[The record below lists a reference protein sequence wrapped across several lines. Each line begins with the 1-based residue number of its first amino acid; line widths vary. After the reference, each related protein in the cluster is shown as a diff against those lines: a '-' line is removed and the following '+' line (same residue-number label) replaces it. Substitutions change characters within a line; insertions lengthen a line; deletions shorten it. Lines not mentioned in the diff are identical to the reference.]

1 MKKLAFVLVVL
12 IVILCM
18 AIPSFAADGYGIY
31 QPFSPGSSA
40 VASQRFFSASNI
52 LDSEQPG
59 YSLAWNYALA
69 VVTRLRLSTV
79 QILPAWGSLSY
90 YVVPYSNCFGYY
102 TSSSDYFDAITSDP
116 VLTGTPASVGSYV
129 DIDVTGLAPAVYF
142 LVIADVT
149 NSYVITGFMFTRIN
163 SGDVVVA
170 EPFVA
175 PSDPVSVVSTLSDF
189 YSRYPYAR
197 DIVLSGSTSAS
208 SSRYN
213 YLYLFFGG
221 NDVHVSYSPPTLSC
235 SSVDAFSRFYSYL
248 DHPATYSLRL
258 YANGQYYSWQT
269 TFSLLYM
276 SVVYSP
282 DDKDSYDFRQDIVGA
297 LDDPSF
303 GSTDAAGEA
312 LGSATDNAGN
322 VLSSGSSKED
332 SIVSEALAGAD
343 TSQFDSVIQDT
354 SLLAGLSFWK
364 GFLEFTY
371 DNLQFFKVLLGL
383 CISVGTIALVVGV
396 SGRVKRYISSR
407 KGDDEE

>member
-1 MKKLAFVLVVL
+1 MKKLAFSLAVL
-12 IVILCM
+12 IFILCM

-31 QPFSPGSSA
+31 IPLSTATTAG
-40 VASQRFFSASNI
+40 ASRQFFTASNI
-52 LDSEQPG
+52 LDSDQPG
-59 YSLAWNYALA
+59 YSLSWQYALA

-79 QILPAWGSLSY
+79 QASAAWGSLSY

-102 TSSSDYFDAITSDP
+102 TSPSAYFDALTADP
-116 VLTGTPASVGSYV
+116 LLSGKPAVVGSYV
-129 DIDVTGLAPAVYF
+129 DIDVSTLAPDVYF
-142 LVIADVT
+142 LVVADVT
-149 NSYVITGFMFTRIN
+149 NNLIITGFMFTRIN
-163 SGDVVVA
+163 SGDVVVV
-170 EPFVA
+170 ESFA
-175 PSDPVSVVSTLSDF
+175 PPANPTLIVNSLSDF

-197 DIVLSGSTSAS
+197 DVVLSGNTAAS

-213 YLYLFFGG
+213 YLYLYFGG
-221 NDVHVSYSPPTLSC
+221 PSVNVVFSPPTFSC
-235 SSVDAFSRFYSYL
+235 SSVDALSRFYSYL
-248 DHPATYSLRL
+248 DHSATYSLRL
-258 YANGQYYSWQT
+258 YANGSFYSWGS
-269 TFSLLYM
+269 TFSTLYM
-276 SVVYSP
+276 TAVYAQ
-282 DDKDSYDFRQDIVGA
+282 DDKDSYDLKQDIVSA

-303 GSTDAAGEA
+303 GSTDVAGEA

-407 KGDDEE
+407 KGDEEE